1 MSQVDIIMGESI
13 KESEWKDI
21 KIHPDSTFMS
31 DTTGTRDKGV
41 GTRAEVTGRQW
52 LAARPLR
59 GSDRW
64 TVK

>member
-1 MSQVDIIMGESI
+1 MN
-13 KESEWKDI
+13 
-21 KIHPDSTFMS
+21 PDSTFMS
-31 DTTGTRDKGV
+31 DMTGTRDKGV

-52 LAARPLR
+52 LVARPLR